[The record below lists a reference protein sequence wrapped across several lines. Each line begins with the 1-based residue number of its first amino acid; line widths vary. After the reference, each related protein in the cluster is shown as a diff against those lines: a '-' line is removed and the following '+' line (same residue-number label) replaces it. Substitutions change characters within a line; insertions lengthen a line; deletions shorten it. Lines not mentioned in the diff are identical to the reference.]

1 MPDVPEP
8 PVGTRLGEVAEPLY
22 GLPLE
27 EFTATRDARAK
38 ELRALGE
45 RDLAR
50 QVAALRRPTT
60 AAWAVNH
67 LVRARRDEIEQL
79 LELGAALR
87 EAQGAFAGEELRRLD
102 RQQHRVIAAIR
113 QQARAVAARAGQRLT
128 ETVGRQ
134 VEATLRAGMADPAAA
149 DAIRSGLLV
158 RHLESTGFDPV
169 DLEGA
174 VAVLAAAARPSGTGP
189 ASGGRGPI
197 AGGRDDREE
206 AGPREQREEAER
218 REREEAERRE
228 REEAGRSAAER
239 RRQERAG
246 ELRDARALVA
256 ATTRALHDADDVLR
270 AADAE
275 LAAAARRREAIAARL
290 AELRSALAAA
300 EADEA
305 AAADEV
311 ALAEEARTR
320 AAHDVEDAARSAER
334 AGAALAG
341 LERGDRHRQGPDGS
355 G

>member
-1 MPDVPEP
+1 MDAQEP
-8 PVGTRLGEVAEPLY
+8 TDPTRLRGVAEQLY
-22 GLPLE
+22 RLPLE
-27 EFTATRDARAK
+27 EFTATRDAHAK
-38 ELRALGE
+38 ELRTLGE

-60 AAWAVNH
+60 AAWAVNQ
-67 LVRARRDEIEQL
+67 LVRARRDEVEQL

-87 EAQGAFAGEELRRLD
+87 EAQGAFAGEELRQLN

-113 QQARAVAARAGQRLT
+113 QQARAVAAQAGQPLT

-158 RHLESTGFDPV
+158 RDLESTGFDPV

-174 VAVLAAAARPSGTGP
+174 VAVLGAAPGPSD
-189 ASGGRGPI
+189 GRGTR
-197 AGGRDDREE
+197 AGARDAREE
-206 AGPREQREEAER
+206 AGRRERQETERRERQEAGRRAQEEAER
-218 REREEAERRE
+218 QAQEEAE
-228 REEAGRSAAER
+228 RSAAER
-239 RRQERAG
+239 RRQERAR
-246 ELRDARALVA
+246 ELRDARALAA

-275 LAAAARRREAIAARL
+275 VAAAGRRREGAAARL

-300 EADEA
+300 EADDA

-311 ALAEEARTR
+311 ARAEEARTR
-320 AAHDVEDAARSAER
+320 AARDVEDAARSAER
-334 AGAALAG
+334 AGAALAALVHG
-341 LERGDRHRQGPDGS
+341 HRPGPDRS

>member
-1 MPDVPEP
+1 MPDVPETP
-8 PVGTRLGEVAEPLY
+8 DATRLGEVAEPLY

-27 EFTATRDARAK
+27 EFTASRDARAK
-38 ELRALGE
+38 ELRTLGE

-60 AAWAVNH
+60 AAWAVNQ
-67 LVRARRDEIEQL
+67 LVRARRDEVEQL

-87 EAQGAFAGEELRRLD
+87 EAQGAFAGEELRQLN
-102 RQQHRVIAAIR
+102 RQQHRVLAAIR
-113 QQARAVAARAGQRLT
+113 QQARAVTERAGQRLT

-158 RHLESTGFDPV
+158 RDLESTGFDPV

-174 VAVLAAAARPSGTGP
+174 VAVLGAAPGP
-189 ASGGRGPI
+189 SGGRGAR
-197 AGGRDDREE
+197 AGARDAREE
-206 AGPREQREEAER
+206 AGR
-218 REREEAERRE
+218 REREEAARRA
-228 REEAGRSAAER
+228 REEAERQAQEEAERSAAER
-239 RRQERAG
+239 RRQERTR

-256 ATTRALHDADDVLR
+256 ATTRALHDADEVLR

-275 LAAAARRREAIAARL
+275 VAAAGRRREAVAARL
-290 AELRSALAAA
+290 AELRSALATT
-300 EADEA
+300 EADDA

-311 ALAEEARTR
+311 ARAEEARTR
-320 AAHDVEDAARSAER
+320 AARDVEDAARSAER
-334 AGAALAG
+334 AGAALAALG
-341 LERGDRHRQGPDGS
+341 HGHRPGSDRS